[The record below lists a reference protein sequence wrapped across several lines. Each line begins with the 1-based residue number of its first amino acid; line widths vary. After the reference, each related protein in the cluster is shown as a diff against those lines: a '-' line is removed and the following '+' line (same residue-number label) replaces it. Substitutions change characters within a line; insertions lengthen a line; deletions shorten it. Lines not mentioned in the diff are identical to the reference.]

1 MKVAVGEVRVVVGS
15 ADPLVTRRV
24 SARVMFDLVFVSI
37 AWVGSHGDCVAAVE
51 PLRLDGG
58 RSHVP
63 GVAAEIVVDKVPAG
77 KHIAAADAVAAR
89 NGIVNKELVRI
100 FFAVECGRTVG
111 FAAGD
116 IADADT
122 VRIVDGGIAGKG
134 QTFDSAA
141 VQLQIAS
148 GKVQLVLMAFASR
161 IMDAGIGQAATS
173 GDGAGAAHLHGEGGL
188 RATGASGTGNLAL
201 QLQSA
206 LYDQGTAMDG
216 AGQAVDKGLHQH
228 PCAFGYRKPRVLGD
242 DQLRGGKADGAGD
255 GRLGIGSLITG
266 GGLLRLFK
274 PMPVIE
280 IILGDAVVGVRRGFR
295 L

>member
-1 MKVAVGEVRVVVGS
+1 MKVFVGEVRVVVGS

-24 SARVMFDLVFVSI
+24 SAHVMVDLVFVSI

-63 GVAAEIVVDKVPAG
+63 DVAAEIVVDKVPAG

-89 NGIVNKELVRI
+89 NGIVNQELVRVG
-100 FFAVECGRTVG
+100 FRVECGRTVG

-148 GKVQLVLMAFASR
+148 GKVQLVLVTLAPCVV
-161 IMDAGIGQAATS
+161 DPGIRQGAAS

-188 RATGASGTGNLAL
+188 RAIGASGAGNLAL

-206 LYDQGTAMDG
+206 LYNQRAPVDG
-216 AGQAVDKGLHQH
+216 AGQAVNEGLHQH
-228 PCAFGYRKPRVLGD
+228 LRAFGYRKPRVLGD

-266 GGLLRLFK
+266 DGHLRFFK
-274 PMPVIE
+274 PMLVIE